1 MLNVGDVPFP
11 DATALFVH
19 WADYP
24 PPSESILILLTA
36 FTTFKLPS
44 SNAGGKRVSEGRPR
58 GEVEEVRDL
67 SGLAQQL
74 GVRARSASSLPDYMK
89 ETMNKEFG
97 LNIQ

>member
-1 MLNVGDVPFP
+1 MPFP
-11 DATALFVH
+11 DATALFMH

-44 SNAGGKRVSEGRPR
+44 SSAGGSRVQQIRE
-58 GEVEEVRDL
+58 EDEVRDL

-74 GVRARSASSLPDYMK
+74 GVRAHSGNALPDYMK
-89 ETMNKEFG
+89 QTMNKEFG
-97 LNIQ
+97 LNLQ

>member
-1 MLNVGDVPFP
+1 LSVGDIPFP
-11 DATALFVH
+11 DATALFTY

-44 SNAGGKRVSEGRPR
+44 NAGGGRVRKIRE
-58 GEVEEVRDL
+58 EDEVRDL
-67 SGLAQQL
+67 PGLAQQL
-74 GVRARSASSLPDYMK
+74 GTRAISGSSLPDYMK

>member
-1 MLNVGDVPFP
+1 VPFP

-24 PPSESILILLTA
+24 PPSESILVLLTA

-44 SNAGGKRVSEGRPR
+44 SAGGRRVIREY
-58 GEVEEVRDL
+58 GEEDEVRDI
-67 SGLAQQL
+67 SGLSQQL
-74 GVRARSASSLPDYMK
+74 GVRPMAASSLPEYMK
-89 ETMNKEFG
+89 QTMNKEFG